1 MQSFYRS
8 IMVMDYQFHLPEYLA
23 KCINRDQPQLHCDG
37 QCILM
42 QKINDKEQGEASK
55 NFVNYEYSSLYVHRE
70 CVIFDMDIPDE
81 ESMKNDFS
89 PYVADYV
96 FQYHSPVFRPPIC

>member
-1 MQSFYRS
+1 MVIEYR
-8 IMVMDYQFHLPEYLA
+8 FHLPEYLA

-55 NFVNYEYSSLYVHRE
+55 NLVAYEYSSLYLHKE
-70 CVIFDMDIPDE
+70 YSLL
-81 ESMKNDFS
+81 SMQRPVEASGQDQFS
-89 PYVADYV
+89 PYLIGYN
-96 FQYHSPVFRPPIC
+96 FQHLHTVFRPPVA